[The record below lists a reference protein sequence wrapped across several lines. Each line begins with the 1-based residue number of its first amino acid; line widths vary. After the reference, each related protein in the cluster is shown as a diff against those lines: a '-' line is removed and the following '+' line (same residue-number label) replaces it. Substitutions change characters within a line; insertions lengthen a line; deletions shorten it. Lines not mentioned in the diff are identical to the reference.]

1 MGLNCEETKA
11 KERGKSSW
19 KRVDASVYWRLG
31 NLINATWNSSNGL
44 SLKSIPYRSILFFF
58 FPLIFQSQGDF
69 LNRYH
74 PTTCSLVSLIFIVE
88 CNFRILILPIV
99 SINRTIRISFD
110 YFYTIRIRMYV
121 INEQRKLMENRH
133 FSNIVLSGEA
143 VCSLGFN

>member
-58 FPLIFQSQGDF
+58 FFSLIFQSQGDF

-99 SINRTIRISFD
+99 SNDSNFFRLFLHNS
-110 YFYTIRIRMYV
+110 YSYVYV

>member
-1 MGLNCEETKA
+1 MRLNCEETKA

-58 FPLIFQSQGDF
+58 FFSSNISIPRWFSQSLSSNDVFPSFSYLYCRMQFSNFNSSNRIKRFEFLSIIFTQF
-69 LNRYH
+69 VFV
-74 PTTCSLVSLIFIVE
+74 C
-88 CNFRILILPIV
+88 
-99 SINRTIRISFD
+99 
-110 YFYTIRIRMYV
+110 MYV